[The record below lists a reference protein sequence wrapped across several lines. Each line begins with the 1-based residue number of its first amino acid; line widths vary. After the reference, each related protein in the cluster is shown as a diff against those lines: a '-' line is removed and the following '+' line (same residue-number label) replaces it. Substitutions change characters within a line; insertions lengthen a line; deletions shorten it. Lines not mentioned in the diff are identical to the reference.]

1 MSENKKIEE
10 KTFKEL
16 CDYLG
21 GDLDSPLCQDIIN
34 FFEEHPECRSYL
46 ESVKQT
52 VSIFKEH
59 ETEQKTPLECKQKII
74 KELLSKSQK
83 KPSR

>member
-1 MSENKKIEE
+1 MTKEKKIEE

-21 GDLDSPLCQDIIN
+21 GDLDSPLCQDVIN

-52 VSIFKEH
+52 VFLFKEH

-74 KELLSKSQK
+74 NELLSKSK
-83 KPSR
+83 KNTPK